1 MGRAVEGVRVEEARE
16 RAALEAVGR
25 LDEGAEDVLPAQH
38 PVGEEI
44 DPGILLGR
52 DELLEIALDLR
63 VDGVLRRPAAIEV
76 ARRLDELLRAGIDPW
91 YECLHVASLP
101 LARLPRE
108 DGAGDAPGSLGVL

>member
-1 MGRAVEGVRVEEARE
+1 MGRAVEGVRVEETRQ
-16 RAALEAVGR
+16 RAALEPFGR
-25 LDEGAEDVLPAQH
+25 LHERAEHVLPAQH

-44 DPGILLGR
+44 EPGILLGR
-52 DELLEIALDLR
+52 DELLEIALDLL

-101 LARLPRE
+101 SC
-108 DGAGDAPGSLGVL
+108 APA